1 MPTQLSFTQ
10 YLLGHATSKRPPFYL
25 AYTTLWAHW
34 IVSSA
39 LAILSVEQD
48 TLTVLS
54 SLAPAS
60 LALGLTVYGFFAR
73 QPILLVN
80 VLCYASTLWCLMEYS
95 QVAWGLFIFSA
106 ITGLTSCHVVIS
118 SEYTQYKR
126 EVGIHKTGAKTLL
139 ATCLTSSAIL
149 LLFALAVGVLY

>member
-1 MPTQLSFTQ
+1 MPKQLSFSQ

-48 TLTVLS
+48 ALTVLL
-54 SLAPAS
+54 SLALAS
-60 LALGLTVYGFFAR
+60 LAIGLTVYGFFAR
-73 QPILLVN
+73 QSILLIN
-80 VLCYASTLWCLMEYS
+80 ALCYASILWCLTEYS
-95 QVAWGLFIFSA
+95 TAAWGLFIFSA

-118 SEYTQYKR
+118 SEYTEYRR
-126 EVGIHKTGAKTLL
+126 EVGIHNTGTRTLL
-139 ATCLTSSAIL
+139 ATGLTSSAIL
-149 LLFALAVGVLY
+149 MLFALAVGILY

>member
-48 TLTVLS
+48 ALTILS
-54 SLAPAS
+54 SLALAS
-60 LALGLTVYGFFAR
+60 LALGLTVYGFFAP
-73 QPILLVN
+73 QPILLIN
-80 VLCYASTLWCLMEYS
+80 ALCYASILWCLMEFS
-95 QVAWGLFIFSA
+95 PVAWGLLIFSA

-126 EVGIHKTGAKTLL
+126 EVGLHKTETKTLL
-139 ATCLTSSAIL
+139 TTGLTSSAIL

>member
-10 YLLGHATSKRPPFYL
+10 YLLGHATPKRPPFYL

-34 IVSSA
+34 VVSSA

-48 TLTVLS
+48 TLAVLS
-54 SLAPAS
+54 SLALAS

-95 QVAWGLFIFSA
+95 QVAWGLFIFST
-106 ITGLTSCHVVIS
+106 ITGLTSCHVVIG
-118 SEYTQYKR
+118 SEYTRYKR
-126 EVGIHKTGAKTLL
+126 EVGIHKTRAKKLL

-149 LLFALAVGVLY
+149 LLFALTVGVLY

>member
-34 IVSSA
+34 TLSSA

-48 TLTVLS
+48 ALTILS
-54 SLAPAS
+54 SLALAS

-73 QPILLVN
+73 QPILLIN
-80 VLCYASTLWCLMEYS
+80 TLCYASILWCIMEFS
-95 QVAWGLFIFSA
+95 PVAWGLFILSA
-106 ITGLTSCHVVIS
+106 ITGLTSCNVVIS
-118 SEYTQYKR
+118 NEYIQYKR
-126 EVGIHKTGAKTLL
+126 EVGLHKTETKTLL
-139 ATCLTSSAIL
+139 TTGLTSSAIL

>member
-34 IVSSA
+34 VVSSA

-54 SLAPAS
+54 SLALAS

-73 QPILLVN
+73 RPILLVN
-80 VLCYASTLWCLMEYS
+80 ALCYSSILRYLMEYS
-95 QVAWGLFIFSA
+95 SVAWGLFIFSA
-106 ITGLTSCHVVIS
+106 IMGLTSCHVVIS
-118 SEYTQYKR
+118 SEYTEYKR
-126 EVGIHKTGAKTLL
+126 EVGIHKTGTRTLL
-139 ATCLTSSAIL
+139 ATGLTSSAIL
-149 LLFALAVGVLY
+149 MLFALAVGVLY

>member
-10 YLLGHATSKRPPFYL
+10 YLLGHATLKRPPFYL

-34 IVSSA
+34 VVSSA

-54 SLAPAS
+54 SLALSS

-73 QPILLVN
+73 RPVLLVN
-80 VLCYASTLWCLMEYS
+80 ALCYASILWYLMDYS
-95 QVAWGLFIFSA
+95 PVAWGLFILSA
-106 ITGLTSCHVVIS
+106 ITGLTSCHVVIN

-126 EVGIHKTGAKTLL
+126 EVGIHETGAKTLL